1 MPRRLAQ
8 KAPPRSCSRLVAEIL
23 PVPPPHAASS
33 SEPPM
38 AGLAAGRLPLIVV
51 CVVAGRAAG
60 CIHESEKALTH
71 RISDKAA
78 ACNFVAHANIYRH
91 RADHA
96 ATVTKRLPSQLGR
109 ARQLE
114 RFGVLNSR
122 LVELEELA
130 AIGQRAISTRS
141 TTTRR
146 SCPSRTRSSSHSAR
160 SSCGCAR
167 C

>member
-1 MPRRLAQ
+1 
-8 KAPPRSCSRLVAEIL
+8 
-23 PVPPPHAASS
+23 
-33 SEPPM
+33 M
-38 AGLAAGRLPLIVV
+38 ADLAARRLPLIVV

-78 ACNFVAHANIYRH
+78 ACNFIAHANIYRH

-114 RFGVLNSR
+114 RLGVLNSR
-122 LVELEELA
+122 LAELEELA
-130 AIGQRAISTRS
+130 AIGQ
-141 TTTRR
+141 
-146 SCPSRTRSSSHSAR
+146 PSDQHAE
-160 SSCGCAR
+160 
-167 C
+167 